1 MKRLIGIMTGLF
13 MVFMI
18 VFCAV
23 SGAEEE
29 TGETGGGYSVP
40 LYGLKAGM
48 SFGEIREEMADRGL
62 VCIRAPEG
70 VQDDETIEFS
80 FEYTGDMTV
89 CGLQATTF
97 HVSVAYPGVMDLWY
111 SFYGRDAERM
121 NAPEYSG
128 VPLYADL
135 NDVYDQ
141 LEGTI
146 RDFLGPEYPIL
157 QTGSDIQWGYDGAYF
172 ILDKANQR
180 APVVRLQITL
190 FEERD
195 DTESPEPE
203 AAVRNTVE
211 GNMKTYCEMTDG
223 TWTCDG
229 RVYQY
234 RLEIK
239 GRMPNAAAD
248 SFFVYLSNIPEITF
262 DQAYKAAGISSSSD
276 DYFPPEK
283 AVLVE
288 MN

>member
-1 MKRLIGIMTGLF
+1 MKRIIGIMTGLS

-70 VQDDETIEFS
+70 VPDDETIEFS

-128 VPLYADL
+128 VPLYTDL